1 MRIARTFSNIME
13 AANAI
18 QQENSTTFKTSF
30 LVTPS
35 SNIVIERQIP

>member
-1 MRIARTFSNIME
+1 MRNARTFSNIME
-13 AANAI
+13 AGNAI

-35 SNIVIERQIP
+35 LNLVIERRIP